1 MSQSPVHELSR
12 DECWEL
18 LRSNEFGRLAFHLMG
33 EVHIVPINYASDH
46 EVLLFRTS
54 QGNKLLGVV
63 MQSDVAF
70 EIDGYARDEAWS
82 VIVRGG
88 ARVLEKRD
96 DRERAENSRLR
107 SPDPDR
113 QGGLRRDRPGGD
125 HRSALRLDK
134 PWEHAIPVR

>member
-70 EIDGYARDEAWS
+70 EIDGYVEDEAWS
-82 VIVRGG
+82 VIVRGD

-107 SPDPDR
+107 SWIPTDKEVFVEIVPEEIT
-113 QGGLRRDRPGGD
+113 GRRFD
-125 HRSALRLDK
+125 LDK